1 MTKRHI
7 KPGETTV
14 LLLAAGRGKRMRA
27 LTESVPKPLLKVGQ
41 HSLIEHH
48 LNRLAAMEFKQIVI
62 NLAYWGNQIRDT
74 LGNGE
79 RFGLEIKYSDES
91 QSGALETAGGILY
104 ALEKIDSDP
113 FIVINADIWTDFE
126 FDQLPYPEKEACL
139 VMVDNPSHN
148 IAGDYSLLENGT
160 LSVTRET
167 NRPSLTFSG
176 IAVYRKAFFAGLE
189 QGKHPLAPIFSQ
201 KIKKGQL
208 QAIRH
213 AGKWTDVGT
222 PERLAE
228 LNSYLAIVLK

>member
-1 MTKRHI
+1 MTNRHI
-7 KPGETTV
+7 NPTDTTV
-14 LLLAAGRGKRMRA
+14 MLLAAGHGKRMRE

-41 HSLIEHH
+41 YSLIEHH
-48 LNRLAAMEFKQIVI
+48 LIRLAAMGFKQIVI
-62 NLAYWGNQIRDT
+62 NLAYLGNQIRDT

-79 RFGLEIKYSDES
+79 HFSLAIKYSDES

-104 ALEKIDSDP
+104 ALEKIHSDP
-113 FIVINADIWTDFE
+113 FITINADIWTDFE
-126 FDQLPYPEKEACL
+126 FDQLPYPKQEACL

-148 IAGDYSLLENGT
+148 IAGDYSLLDNGS
-160 LSVTRET
+160 LSVTKES
-167 NRPSLTFSG
+167 NKPSLTFSG
-176 IAVYRKAFFAGLE
+176 IAIYRKAFFAGLE
-189 QGKHPLAPIFSQ
+189 QGKHPLAPIFNK

-228 LNSYLAIVLK
+228 LNNYIAKL